1 MPSDTSTDGSDQVDI
16 PITVPPEMAEEMA
29 DELERTGSIHINVTN
44 GNAPSL
50 VEQIRWQLEEGQP
63 VTELVDEYV
72 SGGERDE

>member
-1 MPSDTSTDGSDQVDI
+1 MSDGSTSDIEQVDI

-50 VEQIRWQLEEGQP
+50 VEQIRWQLEEDQMI
-63 VTELVDEYV
+63 TELVDAYV
-72 SGGERDE
+72 SDTDR